1 MATRTFSGQIGT
13 SVEYPRFGVA
23 GICKSLLQPCGA
35 FNRQLLASG
44 DVGYRGRFSP
54 VSSDIG
60 DSRLRDEQMGD
71 EGEDE

>member
-1 MATRTFSGQIGT
+1 MASTTRFGQVGP
-13 SVEYPRFGVA
+13 SVEYPRFSIA

-54 VSSDIG
+54 VRSDIG
-60 DSRLRDEQMGD
+60 DSRLRDEPLGD
-71 EGEDE
+71 EGED